1 MLTSSSSSSPI
12 VKEVVL
18 DAPVE
23 KVWKALT
30 DKEEMKKWYFDIAE
44 FEPEVGCRFTF
55 YGEKDGRKFVHQC
68 TILEVET
75 NKKLSYTWTYE
86 GVQGETIVHY
96 ELFPEGNQTRLRLI
110 HEGLENLPQ
119 NEDYARANFE
129 EGWNYIIG
137 TSIKNYI
144 TSNK

>member
-1 MLTSSSSSSPI
+1 MQTNSATSLPI

-30 DKEEMKKWYFDIAE
+30 DKNEMKKWYFDIAE
-44 FEPEVGCRFTF
+44 FKPEVGYKFSF
-55 YGEKDGRKFVHQC
+55 LGEKAGRKFVHLC
-68 TILEVET
+68 TILEVEK
-75 NKKLSYTWTYE
+75 NKKISHTWTYE
-86 GVQGETIVHY
+86 GVEGETIVRY
-96 ELFPEGNQTRLRLI
+96 ELFPEGNQTRLRLT

-119 NEDYARANFE
+119 NEDYARANFQ
-129 EGWNYIIG
+129 EGWNHIIG

-144 TSNK
+144 DSN